1 VPIMQVS
8 SLLETVCASMCACAY
23 LCVCV
28 WNSGKSIININR
40 SCFQSLNLLVT
51 SGPYI
56 TF

>member
-1 VPIMQVS
+1 MPIMQVS